1 MRPRLRSSEWAL
13 IVYFSYVAVVSLF
26 FPLTTGLKY
35 PAFLVAAGVAMVIFA
50 FAAWDGLR
58 GSIVSSMARDWLP
71 LPLTLLSYRE
81 MNWFT
86 KPHVG
91 HQLEH
96 TWIVWDRWLLN
107 EHGVRALIE
116 SAGWIGPGFLEWCY
130 LLVYAVGPFVVAILY
145 VYRRRDLVDRVLLTY
160 LAGTLLAYGLFPYFP
175 SDPPRVVFA
184 GMDLPRIATVMRRL
198 NLAIVGGVGI
208 HSSVF
213 PSAHVSSAFS
223 GAWGLLVFLREKPW
237 VGRGMLIYAVSV
249 SVATVYGRYHYAVDA
264 LAGFAISLPALLLA
278 VVIARRDPKMRA
290 MLD

>member
-1 MRPRLRSSEWAL
+1 M
-13 IVYFSYVAVVSLF
+13 YFSYVAIVSLF

-35 PAFLVAAGVAMVIFA
+35 PAFLAAAAAAVVIFA
-50 FAAWDGLR
+50 FAAWEQLR

-91 HQLEH
+91 HPLEH
-96 TWIVWDRWLLN
+96 AWIVWDRWLLN
-107 EHGVRALIE
+107 ERGVRAMLE
-116 SAGWIGPGFLEWCY
+116 SARWIGPGFLELCY

-145 VYRRRDLVDRVLLTY
+145 VYHRRDLVDRVLLTY

-184 GMDLPRIATVMRRL
+184 GMDLPRVTTALRRL
-198 NLAIVGGVGI
+198 NLTILGGVGI

-223 GAWGLLVFLREKPW
+223 GAWGLFVFLRERRW
-237 VGRGMLIYAVSV
+237 VGRGMLLYAVSV

-278 VVIARRDPKMRA
+278 VMIARRDRKIGA

>member
-1 MRPRLRSSEWAL
+1 MYYL
-13 IVYFSYVAVVSLF
+13 YVAVVSLF

-35 PAFLVAAGVAMVIFA
+35 PAFVAAACAIALILIFA
-50 FAAWDGLR
+50 AGEQIQ
-58 GSIVSSMARDWLP
+58 GSKFWNFARDWLP

-91 HQLEH
+91 HPLEH
-96 TWIVWDRWLLN
+96 AWIVWDRWLLD
-107 EHGVRALIE
+107 EHGLRALLE
-116 SAGWIGPGFLEWCY
+116 SGGLVVPSFLELCY
-130 LLVYAVGPFVVAILY
+130 LLVYAVGPFVVTILY
-145 VYRRRDLVDRVLLTY
+145 VYHRRDLVDRVLFTY

-184 GMDLPRIATVMRRL
+184 GMDMPQVTTALRRL

-223 GAWGLLVFLREKPW
+223 GAWGLLVFLRERRR
-237 VGRGMLIYAVSV
+237 VGWAMLIYAVSV
-249 SVATVYGRYHYAVDA
+249 SVATVYGRYHFAVDA
-264 LAGFAISLPALLLA
+264 LAGFAVSIPALLVA
-278 VVIARRDPKMRA
+278 VVIARRTGTAGNVKLVSASNFRQP
-290 MLD
+290 

>member
-1 MRPRLRSSEWAL
+1 MRLRLRSSEWAL

-26 FPLTTGLKY
+26 FPLTTSLKY
-35 PAFLVAAGVAMVIFA
+35 PAFIAAAGAGLIIVLFA
-50 FAAWDGLR
+50 LWDQLR

-91 HQLEH
+91 HSLEH
-96 TWIVWDRWLLN
+96 AWIVWDRWLLN
-107 EHGVRALIE
+107 ERGVRAMIE
-116 SAGWIGPGFLEWCY
+116 SADWVGPGFLELCY

-145 VYRRRDLVDRVLLTY
+145 VYRRRDLVDRVLLIY
-160 LAGTLLAYGLFPYFP
+160 LGGTLLAYGLFPYFP
-175 SDPPRVVFA
+175 SDPPRVVFE
-184 GMDLPRIATVMRRL
+184 GVDLPHVTTVLRRL

-223 GAWGLLVFLREKPW
+223 GAWGLLIFLRERRG
-237 VGRGMLIYAVSV
+237 VGWGMLIYAVSV

-264 LAGFAISLPALLLA
+264 AAGFAISLAALLAAGAIAKRDRFPLA
-278 VVIARRDPKMRA
+278 
-290 MLD
+290 

>member
-1 MRPRLRSSEWAL
+1 VLPRLRSSEWAL
-13 IVYFSYVAVVSLF
+13 IVFYSYVAVVSLF

-35 PAFLVAAGVAMVIFA
+35 PAFLAAVCVAVVILVFA
-50 FAAWDGLR
+50 IGEQIQRSKFW
-58 GSIVSSMARDWLP
+58 SFARDWLP

-91 HQLEH
+91 HPLEH
-96 TWIVWDRWLLN
+96 AWIVWDRWLLN
-107 EHGVRALIE
+107 EHGLRTFLE
-116 SAGWIGPGFLEWCY
+116 SAGWIGPGFLESCY

-145 VYRRRDLVDRVLLTY
+145 VYHRRDLVDRVVLTY

-175 SDPPRVVFA
+175 SDPPRVVFV
-184 GMDLPRIATVMRRL
+184 GMDLPHTMTVLRRL

-223 GAWGLLVFLREKPW
+223 GAWGLLIFLRERRRAGW
-237 VGRGMLIYAVSV
+237 GMLIYAVSV

-278 VVIARRDPKMRA
+278 VMMARRDPKMRG
-290 MLD
+290 MLN